1 VISLEEAQSR
11 LLALA
16 KPLAVEFVDARNA
29 VGRWAAAPVLAQRT
43 QPALA
48 LSAMDGYAIAGE
60 NLTGPW
66 TVVAESRAG
75 ERYTG
80 SISATRTVRIFT
92 GAALPPGA
100 DTVIMQEDVAPV
112 NGTISLL
119 SGVEIRGGQHVRAAG
134 SDFSAGQIL
143 IEVGQQLTA
152 ARIGL
157 AIMGGHAELPVQ
169 RRPRIT
175 ILSTGDE
182 LKLPG
187 QMTGPDQIPASNSYM
202 VAAMLQSLPCDVLLP
217 PILPDDLDMITQAL
231 EAAAACSDVVVTIG
245 GASVGD
251 HDLVKPALEAAG
263 AKLDFWKIA
272 MRPGKPLIAGRL
284 GGAIVLGL
292 PGNPVSAFVT
302 AILFLK
308 PAVAQLSGA
317 ASPLPE
323 RSSATLG
330 ADLPANGNRTDHIRA
345 ILKGNVATPVGVNDS
360 AALLNLSIANAL
372 IVREPGAPPAQ
383 VGERV
388 EIVEIA

>member
-1 VISLEEAQSR
+1 
-11 LLALA
+11 
-16 KPLAVEFVDARNA
+16 
-29 VGRWAAAPVLAQRT
+29 
-43 QPALA
+43 
-48 LSAMDGYAIAGE
+48 
-60 NLTGPW
+60 
-66 TVVAESRAG
+66 
-75 ERYTG
+75 
-80 SISATRTVRIFT
+80 
-92 GAALPPGA
+92 
-100 DTVIMQEDVAPV
+100 
-112 NGTISLL
+112 
-119 SGVEIRGGQHVRAAG
+119 
-134 SDFSAGQIL
+134 
-143 IEVGQQLTA
+143 
-152 ARIGL
+152 
-157 AIMGGHAELPVQ
+157 
-169 RRPRIT
+169 
-175 ILSTGDE
+175 
-182 LKLPG
+182 
-187 QMTGPDQIPASNSYM
+187 
-202 VAAMLQSLPCDVLLP
+202 
-217 PILPDDLDMITQAL
+217 MITQAL

-345 ILKGNVATPVGVNDS
+345 ILKGNVATPVGMNDS
-360 AALLNLSIANAL
+360 AAVLNLSIANAL